1 MLPLQSFRLEE
12 ELARAFLKE
21 MELNHHGLRFLDFGG
36 EVARLAG
43 KKQGRHI
50 TICRTNQADFLR
62 FAIVELDDGVAA
74 IIAAGKL
81 AFGDGEIDV
90 VAVCC
95 AFPELHPQR

>member
-1 MLPLQSFRLEE
+1 MFPLQSFRMEK
-12 ELARAFLKE
+12 ELTRAFLKE

-62 FAIVELDDGVAA
+62 FAIVEFDGGMAA
-74 IIAAGKL
+74 VIAAGKL

-90 VAVCC
+90 VAILG
-95 AFPELHPQR
+95 AFS